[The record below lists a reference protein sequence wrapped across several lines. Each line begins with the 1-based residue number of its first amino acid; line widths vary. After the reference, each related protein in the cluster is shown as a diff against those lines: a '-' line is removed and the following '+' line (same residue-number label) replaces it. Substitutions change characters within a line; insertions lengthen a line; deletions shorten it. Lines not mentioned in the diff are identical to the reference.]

1 MDFEFSTDQQ
11 QFIKDVRAFLA
22 EEAKKPYADEVMSPN
37 READSMLTD
46 SPERREF
53 NKQLAK
59 KRYLGMSWP
68 VEYGGQAKEGIFEY
82 LVNEELASVGAPLI
96 GKGVGCVG
104 KTLIRHGSAKQ
115 KAEFLPQI
123 LNAEI
128 EFCLGYSEPGA
139 GSDLASLKLKAEKI
153 DGGWKVNGQKIY
165 NTSAHFAD
173 WYWLAART
181 DFEVAKHKGISLFL
195 IPMNSPGITVRE
207 IKTMGDH
214 RTNEVFF
221 DDVFI
226 PDDALVGELNKGWV
240 YICEALD
247 YERFTLYT
255 VGPIQKKFEVFVDMV
270 KNETRDGQPL
280 KNDPYVRK
288 IVAQLSTDLETT
300 IMLQRRV
307 IAAACKGGVPTV
319 EAAMCKLYSTQLGQ
333 RLANAALEILG
344 PTSMLHEGVEHAPA
358 DGKWEHSLRA
368 TALDTIGGG
377 TSEVQ
382 KNIIARRGLELPLV
396 M

>member
-1 MDFEFSTDQQ
+1 M
-11 QFIKDVRAFLA
+11 LA
-22 EEAKKPYADEVMSPN
+22 
-37 READSMLTD
+37 D
-46 SPERREF
+46 SPERRTF
-53 NKQLAK
+53 NKQLAA
-59 KRYLGMSWP
+59 KRFLGMSWP

-104 KTLIRHGSAKQ
+104 KTLIRHGSEKQ
-115 KAEFLPQI
+115 KQEFLPQI
-123 LNAEI
+123 LNADI

-139 GSDLASLKLKAEKI
+139 GSDLASLKLKAEKV
-153 DGGWKVNGQKIY
+153 DGGWKVNGQKIF
-165 NTSAHFAD
+165 NTSAHFAE

-181 DFEVAKHKGISLFL
+181 DFEAAKHKGISLFL
-195 IPMNSPGITVRE
+195 IPMHSAGITVRE

-221 DDVFI
+221 DDVFV
-226 PDDALVGELNKGWV
+226 PEDALVGELNRGWI

-255 VGPIQKKFEVFVDMV
+255 VGPLQKKFEVFIDMI
-270 KNETRDGQPL
+270 KQETRDGQPL
-280 KNDPYVRK
+280 KNDPQVRK
-288 IVAQLSTDLETT
+288 LVAQFSTDLETAV
-300 IMLQRRV
+300 MLQRRV
-307 IAAACKGGVPTV
+307 IAAAVKGGVPTV

-333 RLANAALEILG
+333 RLANAALDILG
-344 PTSMLHEGVEHAPA
+344 PSSMLHEGVEHAPCH
-358 DGKWEHSLRA
+358 GKWEHSLRA